1 MGSTISGLVLVELI
15 FSHML
20 RALYDYVA
28 EQEGDISFEAGDL
41 ITVASSQDDWWY
53 GTRDRDGLYGSFPSN
68 FVQVIYL
75 EDETSQDQFYEEEC
89 HQGDIMAK
97 LSGIL
102 TPNHTVKTELKLA
115 RNNACLI
122 SAPAGGEEQ
131 ETNGNGRLPLLVL
144 DLYCLDISYS
154 MSLSSHFFG
163 LLGRSKLDVAK
174 DIISP

>member
-1 MGSTISGLVLVELI
+1 
-15 FSHML
+15 ML

-68 FVQVIYL
+68 FVEVIYL
-75 EDETSQDQFYEEEC
+75 EDETSQQDQFYEEEC

-97 LSGIL
+97 PSGIL

-122 SAPAGGEEQ
+122 NALQ
-131 ETNGNGRLPLLVL
+131 EGKNKKCRMGMEG
-144 DLYCLDISYS
+144 CLC
-154 MSLSSHFFG
+154 
-163 LLGRSKLDVAK
+163 
-174 DIISP
+174 